1 MLESPCIYSA
11 IVQILQSGSS
21 NSLTSLKASQWE
33 SSWQAFV
40 SGVPS
45 CKAVATSGKT
55 LDCLSKANTT
65 ELFAA
70 VNLTLEKALTF
81 GLTIDGPD
89 GLLPDL
95 PSTLLSEGHF
105 AKMPFITGTNLDEG
119 TNVIQSSQDW
129 THVEY
134 IGTLFVDPQSD
145 LSRDAIRDTLI
156 TIYGPPAIPVAA
168 INATVNKLLQL
179 YPGIPALG
187 SPYSTGNKTFG
198 FPSGFK
204 REASIC
210 MSYIASGIILPFW
223 GTNISIFGAAFKL

>member
-1 MLESPCIYSA
+1 MTVFGQSSGAQIISALMFNSPLHKLARAAVGPIGTLFTICYSA

-45 CKAVATSGKT
+45 CKAIATSGKT

-70 VNLTLEKALTF
+70 VNLTLERSLTF

-95 PSTLLSEGHF
+95 PSTLLSEGRF
-105 AKMPFITGTNLDEG
+105 ARMPFIAGTNLDEG
-119 TNVIQSSQDW
+119 KAAIQW
-129 THVEY
+129 NKNCTHVEY
-134 IGTLFVDPQSD
+134 IGTV
-145 LSRDAIRDTLI
+145 
-156 TIYGPPAIPVAA
+156 
-168 INATVNKLLQL
+168 
-179 YPGIPALG
+179 
-187 SPYSTGNKTFG
+187 
-198 FPSGFK
+198 
-204 REASIC
+204 
-210 MSYIASGIILPFW
+210 
-223 GTNISIFGAAFKL
+223 